1 MTDIYSQRRQR
12 LKKKIEKPDVDA
24 LLVLS
29 PANRYYLSGFELHDP
44 QCNESAGC
52 LLLTPDDDLL
62 FTDARYLDEGR
73 KHFSEERIFVY
84 SKDRYRQIRECI
96 KQRKIDRLGFE
107 PQWMSHEFHASL
119 SEELEMVPLKGFV
132 EDMRLIK
139 DESEIE
145 KLRRSCALNHKV
157 FALMEQKSCLGLSE
171 KEVAWEAEKLFR
183 ENGAQELSFAVIA
196 AFGLNSALP
205 HATPCDTMVLDN
217 QPLLLDMG
225 CRLDDYCSDQ
235 SRTFWMGSKEHDF
248 FTRTK
253 DLVRIAQDMA
263 IAWIGP
269 GKSIREAY
277 NIATGFFAEHGVE
290 KHFTHSLG
298 HGIGLETHEAPSLGP
313 NAQGEFLPGMVI
325 TVEPGLYYSGWG
337 GVRWEYMVLITEEG
351 SEVL

>member
-1 MTDIYSQRRQR
+1 MKEIYAQRRQR
-12 LKKKIEKPDVDA
+12 LRKKIERSDVDA

-29 PANRYYLSGFELHDP
+29 PANRYYLSGFELQDP

-52 LLLTPDDDLL
+52 LLLTLDDDLL
-62 FTDARYLDEGR
+62 LTDARYLDEGG
-73 KHFSEERIFVY
+73 KHFPEHCIFVY
-84 SKDRYRQIRECI
+84 ARDRYRQIRECI
-96 KQRKIDRLGFE
+96 KQRNISRLGFE
-107 PQWMSHEFHASL
+107 PQWMNYEFHSAL
-119 SEELEMVPLKGFV
+119 SEELDMVPLKGLV
-132 EDMRLIK
+132 ENMRLIK
-139 DESEIE
+139 DGIEIE

-157 FALMEQKSCLGLSE
+157 FALMEQRSCLGMSE
-171 KEVAWEAEKLFR
+171 IEVAWEAEKLFR
-183 ENGAQELSFAVIA
+183 ENGAQELSFGVIA
-196 AFGLNSALP
+196 AFGPNSALP
-205 HATPCDTMVLDN
+205 HATPGGTVVHEN

-235 SRTFWMGSKEHDF
+235 SRTFWIGSKEHDF
-248 FTRTK
+248 FIRTK

-269 GKSIREAY
+269 GKSIKEAY

-325 TVEPGLYYSGWG
+325 TVEPGLYYPGTG